1 MEYMD
6 KLVDIVVGAR
16 PNFIKAAAIVRELRA
31 RFPEAGKGI
40 RYRLIHTS
48 QHYDTKMSGVFF
60 EELDIPKPDINLN
73 VGNLK
78 STEQI
83 ATIISRYSRVLLES
97 PPDMVMVLGD
107 VNSTVACAL
116 ATKKTYPELPLIH
129 VEAGLRCGDRHMPE
143 EINRILTDSISDYF
157 FTTSR
162 RASDNLVSEGVAP
175 GKIFFVGNTMI
186 DTLYTNES
194 KLKQPAFWNT
204 LGLANKGYYVLTL
217 HRQANISSRDIL
229 ATLLE
234 SVAVAAEGT
243 TVVFPVHPHTEKMIR
258 NFGIEVH
265 DNIIMTDPM
274 GYLEFNYLMKNALA
288 VVTDSGGISEETT
301 IMKVPCMTLRDHT
314 ERPETCELGT
324 NLLVGSCNP
333 GNIFDA
339 FDCLRMGKW
348 RMGKDPELWDGQ
360 AAERIVELVARILRG
375 NMEERHSVYTLRPKS
390 FGDIRYHT
398 IFLN

>member
-1 MEYMD
+1 MD
-6 KLVDIVVGAR
+6 RLIDIIVGAR
-16 PNFIKAAAIVRELRA
+16 PNFMKVAAIIRELRSK
-31 RFPEAGKGI
+31 FPEPGKGI

-48 QHYDTKMSGVFF
+48 QHYDNKMSGVFF
-60 EELDIPKPDINLN
+60 DELNIPQPDINLN
-73 VGNLK
+73 VGHLK

-83 ATIISRYSRVLLES
+83 ATIISRYSRVLIES
-97 PPDMVMVLGD
+97 KPDMVMVLGD

-116 ATKKTYPELPLIH
+116 ATKKTYPDLPLIH

-162 RASDNLVSEGVAP
+162 RASDNLVNEGVAP
-175 GKIFFVGNTMI
+175 AKIFFVGNTMI

-194 KLKQPAFWNT
+194 RLKQPALWNG
-204 LGLANKGYYVLTL
+204 LGLENKGYYVLTL
-217 HRQANISSRDIL
+217 HRQANISRHEIL

-234 SVAVAAEGT
+234 SVAMAAEGT
-243 TVVFPVHPHTEKMIR
+243 RVIFPVHPHTEKMIR

-265 DNIIMTDPM
+265 SNIIMTDPM

-301 IMKVPCMTLRDHT
+301 IMKVPCITLRDNT

-333 GNIFDA
+333 GNIFEA
-339 FDCLRMGKW
+339 FGCLRAGQW
-348 RMGKDPELWDGQ
+348 RMGKDPELWDGR
-360 AAERIVELVARILRG
+360 AAERIVDLVASILRG
-375 NMEERHSVYTLRPKS
+375 NTEERHTVYTLRPKT
-390 FGDIRYHT
+390 FGDIHYNT

>member
-1 MEYMD
+1 MD
-6 KLVDIVVGAR
+6 KLIDIVVGAR
-16 PNFIKAAAIVRELRA
+16 PNFIKVAAIIRELRTK
-31 RFPEAGKGI
+31 FPEPGNGI

-48 QHYDTKMSGVFF
+48 QHYDNKMSGVFF
-60 EELDIPKPDINLN
+60 EELDIPQPDINLN
-73 VGNLK
+73 VGHLK

-83 ATIISRYSRVLLES
+83 ATIISRYSRVLIES
-97 PPDMVMVLGD
+97 KPDMVIVLGD

-116 ATKKTYPELPLIH
+116 ATKKTYPDLPLIH
-129 VEAGLRCGDRHMPE
+129 VEAGLRCGDRQMPE

-162 RASDNLVSEGVAP
+162 RASDNLMNEGVSP

-194 KLKQPAFWNT
+194 RLKQPTFWNT

-217 HRQANISSRDIL
+217 HRQANISSGEIL
-229 ATLLE
+229 GTLLE
-234 SVAVAAEGT
+234 SVAMAAEGT
-243 TVVFPVHPHTEKMIR
+243 TVVFPVHPHTEKMIH

-265 DNIIMTDPM
+265 PNIVMTDPM

-301 IMKVPCMTLRDHT
+301 IMKVPCITLRDHT
-314 ERPETCELGT
+314 ERPETCQSGT

-339 FDCLRMGKW
+339 FDCLRAGKW
-348 RMGKDPELWDGQ
+348 RMGKDPELWDGK
-360 AAERIVELVARILRG
+360 AAERIVDFVAGILRSG
-375 NMEERHSVYTLRPKS
+375 QEDKHTIYTLRPKA
-390 FGDIRYHT
+390 FGDISYNT

>member
-1 MEYMD
+1 MD
-6 KLVDIVVGAR
+6 KLVDIIVGAR
-16 PNFIKAAAIVRELRA
+16 PNFIKAAAIIRELCA
-31 RFPEAGKGI
+31 KFPDPGKGI

-48 QHYDTKMSGVFF
+48 QHYDNKMSGVFF
-60 EELDIPKPDINLN
+60 EELNIPQPDINLN
-73 VGNLK
+73 VGHLK

-83 ATIISRYSRVLLES
+83 ATIISRYSRVLLEAK
-97 PPDMVMVLGD
+97 PDMVMVLGD

-116 ATKKTYPELPLIH
+116 ATKKTHPDLPLIH

-162 RASDNLVSEGVAP
+162 RASDNLVQEGVAP

-186 DTLYTNES
+186 DTLYTNERR
-194 KLKQPAFWNT
+194 LRQPGFWNT
-204 LGLANKGYYVLTL
+204 LGLENKGYYVLTL
-217 HRQANISSRDIL
+217 HRQANISRRETLS
-229 ATLLE
+229 TLLE
-234 SVAVAAEGT
+234 SVAIAAEQT
-243 TVVFPVHPHTEKMIR
+243 RVIFPVHPHTAKMIR

-265 DNIIMTDPM
+265 ENIVMTDPM

-301 IMKVPCMTLRDHT
+301 IMKVPCITLRDYT

-324 NLLVGSCNP
+324 NLLVGSCHP

-339 FDCLRMGKW
+339 FDRLRAGEW
-348 RMGKDPELWDGQ
+348 RMGKDPELWDGR
-360 AAERIVELVARILRG
+360 AADRIVDLVAQILQG
-375 NMEERHSVYTLRPKS
+375 NAEQRHTTYTLRPRS
-390 FGDIRYHT
+390 FGDMHYNT